1 MQPPPLT
8 RPRPPPRPPSKA
20 FIGSNYLS
28 MPFAYAQAGVA
39 LGTVLLV
46 AIALLTDRCCALIVK
61 CKHRAVE
68 RITARAL
75 REREERE
82 HGAVVGRDEMFRVI
96 SEEVERRMT
105 YGDVGREAL
114 GPRAE
119 GAVDAAL
126 AFAQFG
132 FCVGYFVCECGVV
145 PRSHAMHP

>member
-1 MQPPPLT
+1 MKCDPNEVNAATPQGRSPL
-8 RPRPPPRPPSKA
+8 
-20 FIGSNYLS
+20 L
-28 MPFAYAQAGVA
+28 M
-39 LGTVLLV
+39 LV
-46 AIALLTDRCCALIVK
+46 AEL
-61 CKHRAVE
+61 KHRAVE

-82 HGAVVGRDEMFRVI
+82 HGSEEGRDEMFRVI

-132 FCVGYFVCECGVV
+132 FCVGYFVCECGVG
-145 PRSHAMHP
+145 PRSHAMQP